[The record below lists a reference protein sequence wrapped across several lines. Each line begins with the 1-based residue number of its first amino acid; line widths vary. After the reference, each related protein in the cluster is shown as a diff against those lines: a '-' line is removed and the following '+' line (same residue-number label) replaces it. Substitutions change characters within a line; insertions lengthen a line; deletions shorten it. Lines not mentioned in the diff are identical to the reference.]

1 MVLSVWVSFSPF
13 LCMPLSTDVFSS
25 EQTGTLKPQT
35 VPIEPSGF
43 TFAAQPLVF
52 FVIFGNRNMSIFLI
66 NCYIVNCHI
75 LSILK

>member
-1 MVLSVWVSFSPF
+1 MVLSVWVSFCSF
-13 LCMPLSTDVFSS
+13 LCLPLSTDVFSS

-35 VPIEPSGF
+35 VPIEPSEF
-43 TFAAQPLVF
+43 TFGAQHWF
-52 FVIFGNRNMSIFLI
+52 FVIFGNRNISIFLI

>member
-13 LCMPLSTDVFSS
+13 LCLPLSTDVFSS

-43 TFAAQPLVF
+43 TFGAQPLVF
-52 FVIFGNRNMSIFLI
+52 LSFLEIEICQFFELIVIL
-66 NCYIVNCHI
+66 
-75 LSILK
+75 

>member
-25 EQTGTLKPQT
+25 EQTGILKPQT

-43 TFAAQPLVF
+43 TFGAQPLEF
-52 FVIFGNRNMSIFLI
+52 FELIVILDIFI
-66 NCYIVNCHI
+66 FCQF
-75 LSILK
+75 